1 MGELESERSS
11 YRQIFKATSIFG
23 GVQVFNILVG
33 IIRVKFVAVLL
44 GAKGVGVIG
53 LLNSPLQLII
63 TVTGLGITFSAVR
76 DISAANGT
84 GDKSSVSKT
93 IRVLRH
99 WVWLTGLFGAVVT
112 VVFAP
117 QLSLWSFGNKEYTWA
132 FIWLS
137 ITILLQAIS
146 KGQSAILQGT
156 RRLREM
162 AKAGVIGSLLGLV
175 TSIPLYY
182 FYGIGGIVPALIV
195 TSITGLILSWYFSR
209 RVPVEKVKLTSNE
222 YTRQGM
228 GMVKLGISMTVAGFI
243 ASLSSYILN
252 AFISNN
258 AGVEQVGLYN
268 AGWGVVGQYTA
279 IIFAAMA
286 TDYFPR
292 LAAVQAD
299 NMKVRNLVNQQ
310 IEAALLI
317 VTPLLILLIVGMP
330 LVVRILYTPEFL
342 PVVMFTVLTLAGIPF
357 KTISWAMGYVYLA
370 KGDGKLFMIMEI
382 VSGAVILASNLILY
396 YFFGLNGLGI
406 SFIIT
411 YILGVVFS
419 YYVVRKKYDFRM
431 PKKFTGQFSLLF
443 LFMIMALGTVFIQV
457 DLYRYLAGCLICISS
472 GLYSL
477 YKLSGLMDLKSL
489 VSEKLWKR

>member
-1 MGELESERSS
+1 
-11 YRQIFKATSIFG
+11 
-23 GVQVFNILVG
+23 
-33 IIRVKFVAVLL
+33 
-44 GAKGVGVIG
+44 
-53 LLNSPLQLII
+53 
-63 TVTGLGITFSAVR
+63 
-76 DISAANGT
+76 
-84 GDKSSVSKT
+84 
-93 IRVLRH
+93 
-99 WVWLTGLFGAVVT
+99 
-112 VVFAP
+112 
-117 QLSLWSFGNKEYTWA
+117 
-132 FIWLS
+132 
-137 ITILLQAIS
+137 
-146 KGQSAILQGT
+146 
-156 RRLREM
+156 
-162 AKAGVIGSLLGLV
+162 
-175 TSIPLYY
+175 
-182 FYGIGGIVPALIV
+182 
-195 TSITGLILSWYFSR
+195 
-209 RVPVEKVKLTSNE
+209 
-222 YTRQGM
+222 
-228 GMVKLGISMTVAGFI
+228 MVKLGISMTVAGFI

-342 PVVMFTVLTLAGIPF
+342 PVVMFAVLTLAGIPF
-357 KTISWAMGYVYLA
+357 KTISWAMEYVYLA

-431 PKKFTGQFSLLF
+431 PKKFTGQFSILF
-443 LFMIMALGTVFIQV
+443 LFMIMALGTVFMQV